1 MTPNEAA
8 SAGGGGGGHWRGG
21 MTDGYSDYS
30 GRQNNGIQLNIQGVF
45 FSLDS
50 VRGL

>member
-8 SAGGGGGGHWRGG
+8 AAGGGGGGHWIGV

-30 GRQNNGIQLNIQGVF
+30 GDKIVAHTQNRYWQCFKLTSPF
-45 FSLDS
+45 
-50 VRGL
+50 